1 MSANI
6 DTRSHKQKRK
16 NKSQNSPSGSSEDE
30 KSLSPH
36 SSPVTT
42 APRRAV
48 ARKSMGTNPAKKTR
62 PYKEGISMKHDFAL
76 DPLAKDFT
84 FSNKFSSSPTAPTAP
99 PVEKPP
105 QADVSIG
112 SPVADAT
119 GESGSGPRVVTPPPQ
134 LISHTNIVNS
144 PNPAS
149 PIADTNVVT
158 SPNSASP
165 IANNSTRQNTPNSGT

>member
-30 KSLSPH
+30 KSPSPH
-36 SSPVTT
+36 TSPVTT

-62 PYKEGISMKHDFAL
+62 AYKEGTSMEQDFAL

-84 FSNKFSSSPTAPTAP
+84 FSNQFSSSSTAPTAP
-99 PVEKPP
+99 PAKKPP
-105 QADVSIG
+105 QAAVSIG
-112 SPVADAT
+112 SPVAGAT
-119 GESGSGPRVVTPPPQ
+119 GELGSGPR
-134 LISHTNIVNS
+134 
-144 PNPAS
+144 
-149 PIADTNVVT
+149 
-158 SPNSASP
+158 
-165 IANNSTRQNTPNSGT
+165 